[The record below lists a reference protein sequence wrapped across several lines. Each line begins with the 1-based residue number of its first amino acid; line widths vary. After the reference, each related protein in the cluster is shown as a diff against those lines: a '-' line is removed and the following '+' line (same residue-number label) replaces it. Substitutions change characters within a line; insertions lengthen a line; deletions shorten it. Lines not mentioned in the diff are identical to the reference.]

1 MDTIKLASYIIEKA
15 SDSGLE
21 ITQMQ
26 LQKLLFLVEVESFKR
41 YDKAFL
47 NDNFTSFDHG
57 PIITSLYP
65 YVAEKGSLP
74 LEPFYDNVSISDEKD
89 KQIIDF
95 VINKYAKYSAS
106 YLRNY
111 THHFYSWKNH
121 FQEKMPKDAIRKDA
135 KIINKAINDVE
146 DAYNQV
152 KDLVLD

>member
-1 MDTIKLASYIIEKA
+1 MDTIKLASCIIEKA
-15 SDSGLE
+15 SDCGLE

-41 YDKAFL
+41 YDKPLL
-47 NDNFTSFDHG
+47 NDDFTSFKHG
-57 PIITSLYP
+57 PILKSLYP

-74 LEPFYDNVSISDEKD
+74 LKPFCDDVSISDEKEN
-89 KQIIDF
+89 QIIDF

-121 FQEKMPKDAIRKDA
+121 FQETMPKSAIREDA
-135 KIINKAINDVE
+135 KIINKAINDAE